1 MMTKYNVSINL
12 SLSLTVSAD
21 YLKRMGLEV
30 SKGPIDMVAN
40 SDETRTA
47 FAESVLNQCF
57 RNNDRTLDALVV
69 TDVEEGDR
77 WSL

>member
-1 MMTKYNVSINL
+1 MMTKYNVSIKL
-12 SLSLTVSAD
+12 SLSLTVLAN

-30 SKGPIDMVAN
+30 SKGPIDMVAS
-40 SDETRTA
+40 SDETRTV

>member
-1 MMTKYNVSINL
+1 MTKYNVSINL

-30 SKGPIDMVAN
+30 SKGRIDMIAN

-47 FAESVLNQCF
+47 FAESVLN
-57 RNNDRTLDALVV
+57 
-69 TDVEEGDR
+69 
-77 WSL
+77 